1 MMVGGRMKHA
11 VAAALAWLAL
21 ASGSAQ
27 AELLCPK
34 QEVAAIDGRMLGHI
48 RYDEARAADLVA
60 APAGFAIGGPC
71 RVRPEV
77 AYDLG
82 RMLAAADSD
91 PQVKG
96 RLRSV
101 SCYRSIAHQRQV
113 FCGAIGPKKR
123 ARTAADRARFVGP
136 PGYSE
141 HATGYAID
149 FGTRPS
155 PGCPDV
161 AACFAGTV
169 AGRWLIQ
176 HGPEYGFELS
186 FPPGNAQGVTWEP
199 WHWRWV
205 GTSLL
210 IPGAA
215 AARAT
220 FAGARAAFPARPT
233 ITDNPARALAP
244 APGFTMP
251 R

>member
-1 MMVGGRMKHA
+1 MKHA
-11 VAAALAWLAL
+11 IVAALACA
-21 ASGSAQ
+21 AISSHAAR
-27 AELLCPK
+27 AEQLCRG
-34 QEVAAIDGRMLGHI
+34 QEVAAVDGRMLGHI
-48 RYDEARAADLVA
+48 RYDEARPGDLVA
-60 APAGFAIGGPC
+60 APAGFALGAPC
-71 RVRPEV
+71 QVRPEV
-77 AYDLG
+77 AYDLA
-82 RMLAAADSD
+82 RMLAAANAD

-96 RLRSV
+96 RLRAV
-101 SCYRSIAHQRQV
+101 SCYRSVAHQRHV

-155 PGCPDV
+155 RGCADV
-161 AACFAGTV
+161 SACFGGTV
-169 AGRWLIQ
+169 AGRWLML
-176 HGPEYGFELS
+176 HGPDHGFELS
-186 FPPGNAQGVTWEP
+186 FPAGNAQGVSWEP

-205 GTSLL
+205 GHSAL

-220 FAGARAAFPARPT
+220 FASARGSFPARPT
-233 ITDNPARALAP
+233 TADTGARQVTVPP
-244 APGFTMP
+244 APGFTAPP

>member
-1 MMVGGRMKHA
+1 MKHA
-11 VAAALAWLAL
+11 IVAALACLTMAGE
-21 ASGSAQ
+21 AAR
-27 AELLCPK
+27 AELLCPR
-34 QEVAAIDGRMLGHI
+34 QDVAPVDGRMLGHI
-48 RYDEARAADLVA
+48 RYDEARVVDLVA
-60 APAGFAIGGPC
+60 APAGFAIGAPC
-71 RVRPEV
+71 RLRPEV
-77 AYDLG
+77 AFDLG
-82 RMLAAADSD
+82 RMLAAADAD

-155 PGCPDV
+155 PGCSDV
-161 AACFAGTV
+161 SACFANTA
-169 AGRWLIQ
+169 AGRWLML
-176 HGPEYGFELS
+176 HGPDYGFELS
-186 FPPGNAQGVTWEP
+186 FPAGNAQGVTWEP

-205 GTSLL
+205 GTSTL

-220 FAGARAAFPARPT
+220 FASARAAFPARPT
-233 ITDNPARALAP
+233 TPENPARALLPASGPAAP
-244 APGFTMP
+244 P